1 VGLSRR
7 PAALAAGE
15 DQLVSVFWVL
25 LGIAVLGGV
34 AVVASGRGQG
44 LVDADPDRPDV
55 TLPQDRPVVR
65 EDVDRLRFSVGLR
78 GYRMDEVDDVLDRL
92 ALDLSLRDGQIG
104 ELREELG
111 RRTADPELVTQA
123 EPPADGASGVLEAAA
138 MVPVVQVP
146 IDPVT
151 SRTLLVPL
159 EQFGARGTFDAFDG
173 SDGSEGSEGSE
184 GSDGS
189 DGSDGDPGAGRPDAP
204 DALAVDDPAADD
216 RQSGRQSGRES
227 GDDHG

>member
-1 VGLSRR
+1 
-7 PAALAAGE
+7 
-15 DQLVSVFWVL
+15 VSVFWVL

-44 LVDADPDRPDV
+44 LVDAEPDRPDV

-104 ELREELG
+104 ELREELE
-111 RRTADPELVTQA
+111 RRTANPEQVPGA
-123 EPPADGASGVLEAAA
+123 EPPPCGASAVLEAAA
-138 MVPVVQVP
+138 MVPAVEVP
-146 IDPVT
+146 VDPVT

-159 EQFGARGTFDAFDG
+159 EQFGARGTFDA
-173 SDGSEGSEGSE
+173 SQGSE
-184 GSDGS
+184 GSDAADDAYYTDDDAADGADDDAADDADAADDEAS
-189 DGSDGDPGAGRPDAP
+189 DVDQGAGQPDAP
-204 DALAVDDPAADD
+204 DALDDPAAGD
-216 RQSGRQSGRES
+216 RPSGRGS
-227 GDDHG
+227 GDGRG